1 MAGKCSV
8 KAVWDRKSQSAKMGH
23 GYVEI
28 VVYLSAGQRKYM
40 AFGKATAMEWVRIQK
55 SRDLAKQIAKYEEIV
70 SAMRTLG
77 EEMTVANFESHLD
90 LKEVVEESKK
100 DSGMMFNGFD
110 QTSSFIEYMKQSVEG
125 EELRDGSRR
134 NKTVVLDALKR
145 FGKIVTFADLT
156 PSNIMSFDTW
166 LHDGTRSVATVYN
179 YHKKVKMYTR
189 QLRMAEMI
197 PSDPYDK
204 VKFNRGKYK
213 ERRPLSEKEMKK
225 MRGMVLSGKIDRVRD
240 LFIFSAYTGLAY
252 CDVMD
257 FDFTHMTE
265 QVGDRFY
272 IDGTR
277 LKTGNSFFT
286 PIFDPAMDVLR
297 KYDYR
302 LPSISNQKANDYLHL
317 LEEKMGLNKPLT
329 FHVARHTFATMLLS
343 HDVPIEN
350 VARMLGHHDVR
361 TTQVYAKVLK
371 SSIERHAESVA
382 AKLL

>member
-1 MAGKCSV
+1 MASKNAV
-8 KAVWDRKSQSAKMGH
+8 KAVWDRKGLAAKRGH
-23 GYVEI
+23 GSVEI
-28 VVYLSAGQRKYM
+28 IIYLAAGQRKYM
-40 AFGKATAMEWVRIQK
+40 SLGQATSIEWMRIQK
-55 SRDLAKQIAKYEEIV
+55 SRDLAKQVAKYEEIV

-110 QTSSFIEYMKQSVEG
+110 QTSSFIEYMEQSVKG

-145 FGKIVTFADLT
+145 FGKIVTFSDLT

-213 ERRPLSEKEMKK
+213 ERRPLTEKELKK
-225 MRGMVLSGKIDRVRD
+225 MRGMELSGKIDRVRD

-257 FDFTHMTE
+257 FDFQHMAE

-297 KYDYR
+297 KYNYR

-317 LEEKMGLNKPLT
+317 LEEKMSLNKPLT

-371 SSIERHAESVA
+371 TSIERHAESVA

>member
-1 MAGKCSV
+1 MASKNAV
-8 KAVWDRKSQSAKMGH
+8 KAVWDRKGLAAKRGH
-23 GYVEI
+23 GSVEI
-28 VVYLSAGQRKYM
+28 IIYLAAGQRKYISL
-40 AFGKATAMEWVRIQK
+40 GQATSIEWMRIQRNK
-55 SRDLAKQIAKYEEIV
+55 DLAKQIAKYEEIV

-110 QTSSFIEYMKQSVEG
+110 QTSSFIEYMEQSVEG
-125 EELRDGSRR
+125 EVLRDGSRR

-213 ERRPLSEKEMKK
+213 ERRPLSEKELKK

-297 KYDYR
+297 KYNYR
-302 LPSISNQKANDYLHL
+302 LPSISNQRWRSCPRN
-317 LEEKMGLNKPLT
+317 
-329 FHVARHTFATMLLS
+329 ARSRCRGA
-343 HDVPIEN
+343 
-350 VARMLGHHDVR
+350 
-361 TTQVYAKVLK
+361 
-371 SSIERHAESVA
+371 
-382 AKLL
+382 